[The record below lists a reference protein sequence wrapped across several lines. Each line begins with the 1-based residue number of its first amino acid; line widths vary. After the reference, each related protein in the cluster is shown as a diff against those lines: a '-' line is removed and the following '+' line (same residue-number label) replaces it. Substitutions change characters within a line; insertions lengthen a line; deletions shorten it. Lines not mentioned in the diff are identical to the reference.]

1 MTKIKIRIE
10 KEGQTTPAKEF
21 LIDVGNE
28 GEYILKIPSNG
39 DETPSAENGTPS
51 AENGKIEIKTTRN
64 DATDKSFIDL
74 IAKQA
79 EDKKAEGSNRTF
91 ETYSAAARSLKSFRD
106 DILISEMTPQLMKRY
121 EKFLLDK
128 GLMRNSIGFYMRVL
142 KAVYNRGIKTG
153 AIAVDLHPFSE
164 VYSGK
169 EPVKK
174 PAVTQETIYK
184 ILEYK
189 PRRKSTALAQ
199 DLFLFSF
206 YTRGMSFVDMG
217 YLKKTDLRDGNLRY
231 RSRHTGQMT
240 EVKWEPCMQEIVN
253 KYISKTAQKYMLPII
268 LKEGNEDEERKQ
280 LRNMQL
286 KMNRSLKTISK
297 AIGLEKPVSMFMTR
311 GSWSAIANTVNA
323 GLIMLKAQAQS
334 ERGGEFFGKSKALP
348 QAQTKS
354 LQCEPVRLD

>member
-28 GEYILKIPSNG
+28 GEYILKIPSEDGKTEMQATHN
-39 DETPSAENGTPS
+39 ETA
-51 AENGKIEIKTTRN
+51 
-64 DATDKSFIDL
+64 DKSFIDL
-74 IAKQA
+74 ILQQA
-79 EDKKAEGSNRTF
+79 ENKKAEGSNRTF
-91 ETYSAAARSLKSFRD
+91 ETYSAAARSLKSFKD
-106 DILISEMTPQLMKRY
+106 DVLISEMTPQTMKRY

-142 KAVYNRGIKTG
+142 KAVYNRGVKNG
-153 AIAVDLHPFSE
+153 DIAVDQHPFSE

-174 PAVTQETIYK
+174 PAVTQDTICK

-189 PRRKSTALAQ
+189 PTRKSTALAQ

-206 YTRGMSFVDMG
+206 YTRGMSFIDMG
-217 YLKKTDLRDGNLRY
+217 YLKKTDLRDGKLRY
-231 RSRHTGQMT
+231 RSRHTGQMA
-240 EVKWEPCMQEIVN
+240 EVEWEPCMQEIVN

-268 LKEGNEDEERKQ
+268 LKEGTEDEERKQ

-323 GLIMLKAQAQS
+323 GLIMLKTKAQN
-334 ERGGEFFGKSKALP
+334 ERGGNFPVNQKSWHKRK
-348 QAQTKS
+348 QK
-354 LQCEPVRLD
+354 VRNITLFDLIEL

>member
-10 KEGQTTPAKEF
+10 KEGQTTPPKEF

-28 GEYILKIPSNG
+28 GEYILKIPPTEDG
-39 DETPSAENGTPS
+39 IPSE
-51 AENGKIEIKTTRN
+51 ENGKAEIETTHN
-64 DATDKSFIDL
+64 DATDNSFIDL
-74 IAKQA
+74 ILQQA

-91 ETYSAAARSLKSFRD
+91 ETYSAAARSLKSFKD

-142 KAVYNRGIKTG
+142 KAVYNRGIKNGT
-153 AIAVDLHPFSE
+153 IAVDQHPFSE

-174 PAVTQETIYK
+174 PAVTQETILK

-217 YLKKTDLRDGNLRY
+217 YLKKTDLRDENLRY
-231 RSRHTGQMT
+231 RSRHTGQMV
-240 EVKWEPCMQEIVN
+240 EIKWEPCMQDIVN
-253 KYISKTAQKYMLPII
+253 KYFSKTTRKYMLPII
-268 LKEGNEDEERKQ
+268 LKEGSEDEERKQ

-311 GSWSAIANTVNA
+311 GSWSAITNTVNA
-323 GLIMLKAQAQS
+323 GLIMLKVQAQN
-334 ERGGEFFGKSKALP
+334 ERGGEFFGNSKVLP
-348 QAQTKS
+348 QAQAKS
-354 LQCEPVRLD
+354 LQ